1 MRAEGKIE
9 SWDHSVCCVQLYT
22 PCGCC
27 TFPRERSR
35 NKAEAAWL
43 GTLCRSRKIEPRLLS
58 PIRRYLFLWRMISN
72 MLETTN
78 RRSRN
83 RVFVWNR
90 NFAQRQR
97 LTYRAEDNK
106 LTPEP
111 HQTVV
116 EAFLRELRS
125 RLDPPQ
131 YNYAIL
137 RKFLEQADFNDL
149 IQQTPSSRYT
159 APLVLL
165 DDRCDD
171 TGWRGLDGE
180 QHSARNWEKYAS
192 YPPVGSRRFTSLMDA
207 GQLYQRQMASVSHE
221 LSWLKR
227 KAVC

>member
-1 MRAEGKIE
+1 
-9 SWDHSVCCVQLYT
+9 
-22 PCGCC
+22 
-27 TFPRERSR
+27 
-35 NKAEAAWL
+35 
-43 GTLCRSRKIEPRLLS
+43 
-58 PIRRYLFLWRMISN
+58 MISN

-78 RRSRN
+78 RTSRN

-90 NFAQRQR
+90 KFSQRQR

-125 RLDPPQ
+125 RLDLPQ

-180 QHSARNWEKYAS
+180 LHSARNWEKYSS
-192 YPPVGSRRFTSLMDA
+192 YPPEGSRRFTSLMDA
-207 GQLYQRQMASVSHE
+207 GQLYQRQMASVSRE

-227 KAVC
+227 KVVCQHNPEDN